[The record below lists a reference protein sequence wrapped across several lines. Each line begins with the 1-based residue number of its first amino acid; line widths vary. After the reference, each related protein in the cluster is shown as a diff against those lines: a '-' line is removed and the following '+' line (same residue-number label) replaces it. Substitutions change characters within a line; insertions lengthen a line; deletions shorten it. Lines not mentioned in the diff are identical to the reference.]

1 MAVGKETGGGVTL
14 QQLRQELKPITER
27 LDGIDKRLDKLES
40 GQEKLRDDL
49 IGAFNEAL
57 ARAATQH
64 QAVQEGGG
72 RWRGPVTRR
81 SWPT

>member
-1 MAVGKETGGGVTL
+1 MAVGKETGVGVTL

-57 ARAATQH
+57 ARAAPGQLTNIRQFRKE
-64 QAVQEGGG
+64 AAGG
-72 RWRGPVTRR
+72 
-81 SWPT
+81 